1 MAEIQR
7 GEGPDALP
15 FGAATALNRAQPPM
29 EGTSSLDLGGDI
41 PVVYAPDGQDDIPD
55 EDEGGSSENMQV
67 LLGRPHPNYRPAVV
81 TDPPGK
87 VPKKIVRQL
96 PMLMAAARDPE
107 APIALKAMYRMIVR
121 RLEREMKGG

>member
-1 MAEIQR
+1 MVASPNTTITTLR
-7 GEGPDALP
+7 V
-15 FGAATALNRAQPPM
+15 
-29 EGTSSLDLGGDI
+29 
-41 PVVYAPDGQDDIPD
+41 PVKV
-55 EDEGGSSENMQV
+55 N
-67 LLGRPHPNYRPAVV
+67 RPAVV